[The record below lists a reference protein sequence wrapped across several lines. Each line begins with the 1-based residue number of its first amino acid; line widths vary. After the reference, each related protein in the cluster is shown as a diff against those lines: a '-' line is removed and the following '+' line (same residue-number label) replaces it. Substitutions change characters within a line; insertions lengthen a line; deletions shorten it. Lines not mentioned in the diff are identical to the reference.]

1 MSDAELKYP
10 EWLAPLQELSETPT
24 SELHAHLLAL
34 DQKSDILSHLPMA
47 AYVIR
52 ADGVVIW
59 YNARAA
65 ELWGRKPAI
74 GDTFLRRAHP
84 FPAGRLTHGTQ

>member
-47 AYVIR
+47 AYVVQ
-52 ADGVVIW
+52 ADGVVIC
-59 YNARAA
+59 YQCCPN
-65 ELWGRKPAI
+65 
-74 GDTFLRRAHP
+74 
-84 FPAGRLTHGTQ
+84 